1 MIKKITPL
9 NIVVAILI
17 VWAVSALMD
26 GTLASSQLIW
36 IGVLAVLIVMVDMM
50 FRMMLPTRKRLWM
63 IQLLFLV
70 LTVIVAFGI
79 WYFKN

>member
-1 MIKKITPL
+1 MKKITPL

-17 VWAVSALMD
+17 VWAVSGLMD
-26 GTLASSQLIW
+26 GAIASSQLIW
-36 IGVLAVLIVMVDMM
+36 IGLLVVLVILVDIM
-50 FRMMLPTRKRLWM
+50 FRMMLKTPERLWM

-79 WYFKN
+79 WHFRN

>member
-1 MIKKITPL
+1 MKKITPL

-17 VWAVSALMD
+17 VWAVSGLMD
-26 GTLASSQLIW
+26 GVIASSQLIW
-36 IGVLAVLIVMVDMM
+36 VGLLVVLVILVDIM
-50 FRMMLPTRKRLWM
+50 FRMMLKTPKRLWM

-79 WYFKN
+79 WHFRN

>member
-1 MIKKITPL
+1 MKKITPL

-17 VWAVSALMD
+17 VWAVSGLMD
-26 GTLASSQLIW
+26 GAIASSQLIW
-36 IGVLAVLIVMVDMM
+36 IGLLVVLVILVDIM
-50 FRMMLPTRKRLWM
+50 FRMMLKTPKRLWM

-79 WYFKN
+79 WHFRN

>member
-1 MIKKITPL
+1 MKKITPL

-17 VWAVSALMD
+17 VWAVSGLMD
-26 GTLASSQLIW
+26 GAIASSQLIW
-36 IGVLAVLIVMVDMM
+36 IGFLAVLVILVDIM
-50 FRMMLPTRKRLWM
+50 FRMMLKTPKRLWM

-79 WYFKN
+79 WHFRN